1 MDKREII
8 LIVVGVLVGIFTG
21 LIPLFKKLATKTE
34 TKIDDKIL
42 EIAIRSVK
50 FVETNF
56 LNSSNKSKKLR
67 AMDILENTLLAEGVK
82 NVSEKVL
89 DKAVEK
95 AVTNVKL
102 NELVEKG
109 ELKGE

>member
-34 TKIDDKIL
+34 TNIDDKIL

-56 LNSSNKSKKLR
+56 LNSSGSSKKLR